1 MNTDDFQRILKERA
15 GTCDFAEFEALLA
28 KYGHDDACLDAM
40 NKGVSERLR
49 REDSGDWTSPA
60 SSGWAPTMKK
70 RKRLEQHILDR
81 GPAGMFNH
89 AATPAPRP
97 AVAND
102 DALTQLQQ
110 QLRQLQARVAQLEK
124 TSDAAKFKL

>member
-15 GTCDFAEFEALLA
+15 GSCDFDEFEALLA
-28 KYGHDDACLDAM
+28 KYGHDDTCLDAIG
-40 NKGVSERLR
+40 KGVSERLR

-60 SSGWAPTMKK
+60 SSGWAPAMKK

-89 AATPAPRP
+89 AAAQPATPAS
-97 AVAND
+97 ND
-102 DALTQLQQ
+102 DAVTQLQQ
-110 QLRQLQARVAQLEK
+110 QVRQLQARVTQLEK
-124 TSDAAKFKL
+124 LSNAAKFKL